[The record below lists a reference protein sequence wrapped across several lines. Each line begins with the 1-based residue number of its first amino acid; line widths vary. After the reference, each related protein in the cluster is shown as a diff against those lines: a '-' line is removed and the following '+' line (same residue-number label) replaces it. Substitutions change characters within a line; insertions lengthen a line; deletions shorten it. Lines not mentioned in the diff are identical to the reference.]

1 MEQKGGSIHRIWVRQ
16 SEQKPCS
23 LSSKNFSQQGHC
35 RGRKNWKSVDRNPMI
50 RIVLYLPIPARLRE
64 TAARIDMV
72 AEWNKEND
80 DETLLEM
87 MPRWDF

>member
-1 MEQKGGSIHRIWVRQ
+1 
-16 SEQKPCS
+16 
-23 LSSKNFSQQGHC
+23 
-35 RGRKNWKSVDRNPMI
+35 MI

>member
-1 MEQKGGSIHRIWVRQ
+1 
-16 SEQKPCS
+16 
-23 LSSKNFSQQGHC
+23 
-35 RGRKNWKSVDRNPMI
+35 MI
-50 RIVLYLPIPARLRE
+50 RTLLSLIIPARQQQ
-64 TAARIDMV
+64 AAGRINMV